1 MVDQSNPYKDNPT
14 TDFEAIDNLS
24 KTNGKEQIEKLRDA
38 INYHDYKYYIEN
50 DPVISDAAYD
60 QLFHRLEALEEKY
73 PEFGDE
79 NSPTKR
85 VGAEPVD
92 ALKKIEHQ
100 SAMLSL
106 KSSLK
111 NDEIKGFIERLKKDL
126 YEENK
131 EMDNDQTLE
140 FFVEPKL
147 DGLSVEIVYE
157 GGEFKY
163 GATRGDGYQG
173 DDISENL
180 KTIHSIPL
188 KLRGEHTKIPNYIAV
203 RGEILM
209 LKDGFQKLNKKRTEE
224 NKETYANPRN
234 AAAGIVRQLKPAKVA
249 DKPLDVYFYDILDID
264 NENMEKETPDSQKE
278 VYTFLNNLGLKVNNN
293 TVLTSGTSIDTFY
306 KAIEDYREEMQ
317 DKRDRLNYEIDGIV
331 MKLNDL
337 KLREKLGTRERSP
350 LWAMAWKF
358 PSKKDVTTLKDI
370 VIQVGRTGM
379 LTPVALLEP
388 VDIDGVTVSR
398 ATLHNAAEV
407 RNKNLHP
414 GDQVRIKRASDVIP
428 EVIGRVENDEKSSQ
442 NQESKE
448 FSMPKECPACGT
460 QVIKEGAHY
469 FCPNGMSCK
478 AQLVNSIEHFAS
490 RDAADITHLGE
501 EVAERLV
508 DEKIIKNLA
517 DIYYVKKDDLIALE
531 GFAEKSSE
539 NLIAS
544 IEESKEL
551 RLDKFIYGLGI
562 RHVGSHL
569 ARVLVEKYDSLD
581 DIIELEKD
589 DLKAIGE
596 IGEKIAESV
605 YSFFREDKNIN
616 SINQMKKAG
625 LALKPLKRDDHMPLK
640 GQTFVFTGSL
650 EKYTRSEAKD
660 KVESLGAEATS
671 DVSGN
676 TDYLVVGEEP
686 GSKLEKADDMS
697 VEKISEEEWIKKIK
711 RESEKN
717 NQ

>member
-1 MVDQSNPYKDNPT
+1 
-14 TDFEAIDNLS
+14 
-24 KTNGKEQIEKLRDA
+24 
-38 INYHDYKYYIEN
+38 
-50 DPVISDAAYD
+50 
-60 QLFHRLEALEEKY
+60 
-73 PEFGDE
+73 
-79 NSPTKR
+79 
-85 VGAEPVD
+85 
-92 ALKKIEHQ
+92 
-100 SAMLSL
+100 
-106 KSSLK
+106 
-111 NDEIKGFIERLKKDL
+111 
-126 YEENK
+126 
-131 EMDNDQTLE
+131 
-140 FFVEPKL
+140 
-147 DGLSVEIVYE
+147 
-157 GGEFKY
+157 
-163 GATRGDGYQG
+163 
-173 DDISENL
+173 
-180 KTIHSIPL
+180 
-188 KLRGEHTKIPNYIAV
+188 
-203 RGEILM
+203 
-209 LKDGFQKLNKKRTEE
+209 
-224 NKETYANPRN
+224 
-234 AAAGIVRQLKPAKVA
+234 
-249 DKPLDVYFYDILDID
+249 
-264 NENMEKETPDSQKE
+264 
-278 VYTFLNNLGLKVNNN
+278 
-293 TVLTSGTSIDTFY
+293 
-306 KAIEDYREEMQ
+306 
-317 DKRDRLNYEIDGIV
+317 
-331 MKLNDL
+331 
-337 KLREKLGTRERSP
+337 
-350 LWAMAWKF
+350 
-358 PSKKDVTTLKDI
+358 
-370 VIQVGRTGM
+370 
-379 LTPVALLEP
+379 
-388 VDIDGVTVSR
+388 
-398 ATLHNAAEV
+398 
-407 RNKNLHP
+407 
-414 GDQVRIKRASDVIP
+414 
-428 EVIGRVENDEKSSQ
+428 
-442 NQESKE
+442 
-448 FSMPKECPACGT
+448 
-460 QVIKEGAHY
+460 
-469 FCPNGMSCK
+469 MSCK